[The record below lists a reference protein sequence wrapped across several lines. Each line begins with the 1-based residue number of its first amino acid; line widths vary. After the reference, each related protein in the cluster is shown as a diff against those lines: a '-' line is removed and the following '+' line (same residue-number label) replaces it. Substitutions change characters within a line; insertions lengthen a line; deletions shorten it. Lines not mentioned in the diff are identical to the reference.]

1 MLGTTSGK
9 PDRLFTRSK
18 HIWIVWPGTRW
29 QTTSYFCLV
38 DARAAEAPPSPCIAQ
53 GNQIPYRGALVT
65 KPARAESLSDQDQTR
80 SPLKGHENLTIRSP
94 GARCNAG

>member
-9 PDRLFTRSK
+9 PDRLTTRSK

-38 DARAAEAPPSPCIAQ
+38 DARAAEAPPLPCIAQ
-53 GNQIPYRGALVT
+53 GNQTRDCGALVT
-65 KPARAESLSDQDQTR
+65 KPARADDSLEKDQMR
-80 SPLKGHENLTIRSP
+80 SPFRSHKNLTIRSP
-94 GARCNAG
+94 GVAV